1 MSNNIAIQ
9 TAGLSKTFGRG
20 DKAVEAVINL
30 DLSVER
36 GQVYGFLGPNGA
48 GKSTTIRI
56 IVDLIALALW
66 AIVPVGISIILFNRQ
81 DITS

>member
-9 TAGLSKTFGRG
+9 TADLSKTFGRG